1 MSRVI
6 WKGHISFGLVQIPV
20 GLHPATQDDEL
31 DFTMLDRRD
40 NSPIGY
46 RRVNKRTGEE
56 VPYGEIV
63 KGYEHEEGEYV
74 LVTDEEMKAAN
85 PEATQSIEIV
95 AFVDGADI
103 DPRWFVR
110 PYYVAPTKKS
120 AKAYA
125 LLRETLRSS
134 GRVGI
139 AKVVLRTRQYV
150 GALMVLDDILLLELL
165 RYATEVRGIAEF
177 DLPARD
183 LAALGVGQ
191 KELQMAG
198 LLVETLATD
207 WDPEAYKDEYREDL
221 LELIRKKAAT
231 GQVQAKRAVEVG
243 AEPGEVV
250 DIMALLKRS
259 LEATRAEKG
268 ATAKAAPARAKAAP
282 EPEEEAEAAGEEA
295 PAKPAAKRPRK
306 KPAKVEA

>member
-40 NSPIGY
+40 HSPIGY

-56 VPYGEIV
+56 VPYAEIV

-74 LVTDEEMKAAN
+74 LVTDEEMKSAN
-85 PEATQSIEIV
+85 PEATQTIDIV

-125 LLRETLRSS
+125 LLRETLRNS

-139 AKVVLRTRQYV
+139 AKVVLRTRQYI

-165 RYATEVRGIAEF
+165 RYATEVRSTGEF

-207 WDPEAYKDEYREDL
+207 WDPKAYKDEYREDL
-221 LELIRKKAAT
+221 LELIRQKAAT
-231 GQVQAKRAVEVG
+231 GQVQAKRAVELG
-243 AEPGEVV
+243 AEPGEVI

-268 ATAKAAPARAKAAP
+268 APEKAAKARAKAEEE
-282 EPEEEAEAAGEEA
+282 EPEAEEA
-295 PAKPAAKRPRK
+295 PAKPAAKRSRK